1 MMINVSDLCR
11 LGAIFVHK
19 TQHHKNFIEIFEK
32 SLNICAKKC
41 INRVFHKNYGV
52 LYEYTII

>member
-11 LGAIFVHK
+11 LSAIFVHK

-32 SLNICAKKC
+32 SLNICAKK
-41 INRVFHKNYGV
+41 VYK
-52 LYEYTII
+52 